1 MTLGLTDTSTPPK
14 RGLAIASLVIGLLAI
29 PTLGLLVVGGVVAVI
44 LGVVALV
51 KIKKEPAAYA
61 GTGFAIGG
69 IVAGALSLVLIPVI
83 GILAAIAIPSLS
95 RAGIAAN
102 EASTIGRMRTIV
114 SGQMAY
120 AVSNGG
126 AYDTLECL
134 AAPASCGFDASATA
148 YIPPDVGT
156 GTRAGYTVTFFN
168 GPASDRSANPAIVSP
183 SSMDAF
189 AVLAEPERPGT
200 TGERVF
206 CVDATGIVRI
216 GPGPGASSVV
226 VGGLCPAAWPELQ

>member
-1 MTLGLTDTSTPPK
+1 MTLGLTDASTPPK

-69 IVAGALSLVLIPVI
+69 IIAGALSLVLIPVI

-102 EASTIGRMRTIV
+102 ESSTIGRMRTIV

-134 AAPASCGFDASATA
+134 AAPASCGIDSAMGF
-148 YIPPDVGT
+148 IPPDVGA
-156 GTRAGYTVTFFN
+156 GTRAGYTVTFFS

-206 CVDATGIVRI
+206 CVDATGIVRL
-216 GPGPGASSVV
+216 GPGPGASSLI